1 MKISVNTGSDAKF
14 EFLKKCG
21 FDACDFSLGGY
32 LERSGSLGDIKN
44 VSDAQ
49 IEETFT
55 KIREN
60 AEKVGFEIGQTHS
73 AFTGHPRNYDHDID
87 EIVERQIA
95 SIKASHY
102 LGTKHCVVHPVIKPG
117 RRYDFLVKEE
127 FDESVEFYKR
137 LGDTLEKYDVY

>member
-14 EFLKKCG
+14 EFLKNCG

-60 AEKVGFEIGQTHS
+60 AEAANPPPQS
-73 AFTGHPRNYDHDID
+73 
-87 EIVERQIA
+87 
-95 SIKASHY
+95 
-102 LGTKHCVVHPVIKPG
+102 
-117 RRYDFLVKEE
+117 RRAPPP
-127 FDESVEFYKR
+127 
-137 LGDTLEKYDVY
+137 